1 MAADVER
8 KEGEKERKVGSV
20 TQKKLGERGPLQC
33 GFKGLVRFYCML
45 PVSNNLKGGNNIN
58 SS

>member
-20 TQKKLGERGPLQC
+20 TQKSWVNEDHCTAALRGLYDFTVCLQC
-33 GFKGLVRFYCML
+33 QTT
-45 PVSNNLKGGNNIN
+45 
-58 SS
+58 